1 MIKHGILLIFDE
13 VITGWGRTGSKFGA
27 HEFGVTPDIMTMAK
41 ATTNGVVPMGF
52 VACHDDIYD
61 AVMDASPTGAVELF
75 HGYTY
80 SGIPV
85 AVAAALAVQD
95 IFEKDDIFNDAEIIV
110 KVKEPQ
116 KVEVEMIRENQ
127 IVYTYLHLAAA
138 KELTE
143 GLIKSK
149 SINIAYE
156 TVTDDNGRLPLLAP
170 MSAVAGRM
178 SVQAGAHCLEKNQ
191 KGRGLLLGGA
201 PGVSGGKV
209 VILGGGVVGENAAV
223 IATGMQ
229 AEVHI
234 VDKSEARLK
243 QLVEMFGDKI
253 IPEQSDKIDLNK
265 LVSEADLL
273 VGGVLIPGAEAPKLV
288 TKDMIKS
295 MKRGSVIVDVAIDQG
310 GCVETSKPTTHGDP
324 TYIVDDVVHYCVAN
338 MPGGVPRTS
347 TLALNNATLP
357 FLVKLAN
364 NGYQKALGE
373 DKNLLAGLNAHKGHV
388 TYKAVAAVFG
398 HDYVAPEEAIK
409 I

>member
-1 MIKHGILLIFDE
+1 MKIGVPKEIKPQENRIGL
-13 VITGWGRTGSKFGA
+13 
-27 HEFGVTPDIMTMAK
+27 TPDSVKTLVSEGHEVLVENNGGFEAGFENEQYTSAGAK
-41 ATTNGVVPMGF
+41 IVDKA
-52 VACHDDIYD
+52 
-61 AVMDASPTGAVELF
+61 E
-75 HGYTY
+75 
-80 SGIPV
+80 
-85 AVAAALAVQD
+85 
-95 IFEKDDIFNDAEIIV
+95 DIFNDAEIIV

-116 KVEVEMIRENQ
+116 KVEVDMIRENQ

-149 SINIAYE
+149 SVNIAYE

-201 PGVSGGKV
+201 PGVTGGTV

-229 AEVHI
+229 AKVHI
-234 VDKSEARLK
+234 VDKSAERLK
-243 QLVEMFGDKI
+243 QLTEMFGDKI
-253 IPEQSDKIDLNK
+253 IPQLSDETDIEK
-265 LVSEADLL
+265 LISECDLL

-288 TKDMIKS
+288 TKSMLKN

-310 GCVETSKPTTHGDP
+310 GCVETSKPTTHAEP
-324 TYIVDDVVHYCVAN
+324 TYIIDDVVHYCVAN

-347 TLALNNATLP
+347 TIALNNATLP
-357 FLVKLAN
+357 FLSKLAQD
-364 NGYQKALGE
+364 GYQKALK
-373 DKNLLAGLNAHKGHV
+373 DDPNFLAGLNVFKGQV
-388 TYKAVAAVFG
+388 TYKAVADVFG
-398 HDYVAPEEAIK
+398 HQYANASEVLN
-409 I
+409 